1 MESIQKLVILGLLK
15 EGPKH
20 GYKIK
25 SEINKIMN
33 IFASW
38 EGKSIYYPLRKMEK
52 EGLLTKSTG
61 RCGRRPEKNIY
72 RLTAEGEKYFFQL
85 LNKSFLTIQRPT
97 FNIDVALLFLPY
109 VKPRQVQRGLIL
121 REKLLKKVEKGL
133 KKMIDSPQ
141 KKIPN
146 HHLAIIQHNL
156 DLLRAEIKF
165 LSHLQE
171 NIQNN
176 PR

>member
-20 GYKIK
+20 GYQIK

-33 IFASW
+33 LFASW
-38 EGKSIYYPLRKMEK
+38 DNKSIYYPLRIMEK
-52 EGLLTKSTG
+52 KGLLTKSTG
-61 RCGRRPEKNIY
+61 RSGKRPEKYIY
-72 RLTAEGEKYFFQL
+72 KLTPAGEKQFFQL

-109 VKPRQVQRGLIL
+109 VRPKQVQRGLVL
-121 REKLLKKVEKGL
+121 RDRVLKRIEKGL
-133 KKMIDSPQ
+133 YKMINTPTKRLPGYQSV
-141 KKIPN
+141 
-146 HHLAIIQHNL
+146 IIQHNL

-165 LSHLQE
+165 IAHLK
-171 NIQNN
+171 NCVK
-176 PR
+176 R